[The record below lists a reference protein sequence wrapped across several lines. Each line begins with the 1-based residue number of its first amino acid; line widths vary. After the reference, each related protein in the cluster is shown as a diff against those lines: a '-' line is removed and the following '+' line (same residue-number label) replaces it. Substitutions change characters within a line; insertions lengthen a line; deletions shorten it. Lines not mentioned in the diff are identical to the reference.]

1 MKKNSNSKLT
11 TEIVKN
17 ILRFIFLVLL
27 QVMVIQN
34 IHLGTY
40 IIMLPYVLIIIMLP
54 FETPRMVLI
63 LVSFVLGVIIDLFFD
78 SSGLHASACTLM
90 GFSRYYV
97 LKFISPREGYD
108 AGVQPT
114 VDDMGLAW
122 FLSYAGTL
130 ILIHHLYFFFLEAFR
145 FSEFFRTLSRAIISS
160 IATFGMIYLLQFLFY
175 FRRRRA

>member
-1 MKKNSNSKLT
+1 MT

-17 ILRFIFLVLL
+17 IFRFIFLVLL
-27 QVMVIQN
+27 QVLVIQN
-34 IHLGTY
+34 INLGSY
-40 IIMLPYVLIIIMLP
+40 IVMLPYVLIIIMLP
-54 FETPRMVLI
+54 FETPRMVL
-63 LVSFVLGVIIDLFFD
+63 LFVSFFLGVVIDLFFD

-114 VDDMGLAW
+114 TEDMGLAW

-130 ILIHHLYFFFLEAFR
+130 VLIHHLYFFYVEVFR
-145 FSEFFRTLSRAIISS
+145 FSEFFRTLLRVLLSS

-175 FRRRRA
+175 FKRRRT